1 MLSRTHTYL
10 AHPFSLYFTRIQT
23 HFLSFPINNIYFTYF
38 LWEHSNILLYSKSYF
53 FNKSTKSNESMPLIW
68 TEDVVVDFLFRLKT
82 NPYILILSLFI
93 SVIFCCGLRFNG
105 AILLK
110 FERDLYFRITKRPC
124 KSLKKFANYFLIY
137 ADFKIS
143 IGQGSCSTGAIFVK
157 F

>member
-1 MLSRTHTYL
+1 
-10 AHPFSLYFTRIQT
+10 
-23 HFLSFPINNIYFTYF
+23 
-38 LWEHSNILLYSKSYF
+38 
-53 FNKSTKSNESMPLIW
+53 MPLIW

-143 IGQGSCSTGAIFVK
+143 IGQGSCSTEAIFVK
-157 F
+157 FELDLVFIISKRPAKFHWNRSRTFWVILITESQTNKQTEPQTESQTHTSKTIPLSQTKFGAR

>member
-1 MLSRTHTYL
+1 
-10 AHPFSLYFTRIQT
+10 
-23 HFLSFPINNIYFTYF
+23 
-38 LWEHSNILLYSKSYF
+38 
-53 FNKSTKSNESMPLIW
+53 MPLIW

-110 FERDLYFRITKRPC
+110 FERDLYFRIKKRPC
-124 KSLKKFANYFLIY
+124 KRLKKFANYFLIY

-143 IGQGSCSTGAIFVK
+143 IGQGSCSIEAIFDLVYVIT
-157 F
+157 

>member
-1 MLSRTHTYL
+1 
-10 AHPFSLYFTRIQT
+10 
-23 HFLSFPINNIYFTYF
+23 
-38 LWEHSNILLYSKSYF
+38 
-53 FNKSTKSNESMPLIW
+53 MPLIW

-110 FERDLYFRITKRPC
+110 FERDLYFRIKKRPC
-124 KSLKKFANYFLIY
+124 KRLKKFANYFLIY

-143 IGQGSCSTGAIFVK
+143 IGQGSCSTEAIFVK
-157 F
+157 FSSDLVYIET